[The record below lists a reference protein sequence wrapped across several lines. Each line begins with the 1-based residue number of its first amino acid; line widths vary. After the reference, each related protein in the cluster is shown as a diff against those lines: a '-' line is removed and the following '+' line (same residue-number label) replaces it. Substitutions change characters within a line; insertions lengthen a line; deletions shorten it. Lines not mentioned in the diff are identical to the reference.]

1 MTSIKPTTVGVPSHV
16 QKSEAPDTVATVAGA
31 ESNQTKSI
39 LHHARHAVCAIFL
52 SPVYQSL
59 AAAVCVAGIV
69 LVEVAK

>member
-1 MTSIKPTTVGVPSHV
+1 MQLKPTASGAADHV
-16 QKSEAPDTVATVAGA
+16 QKSEAPTTVATVTRAK
-31 ESNQTKSI
+31 SNQTKSI